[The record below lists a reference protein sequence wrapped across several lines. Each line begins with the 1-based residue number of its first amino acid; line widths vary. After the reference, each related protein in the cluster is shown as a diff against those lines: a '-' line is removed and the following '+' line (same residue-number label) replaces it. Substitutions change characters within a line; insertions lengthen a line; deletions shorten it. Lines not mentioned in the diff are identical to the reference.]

1 MKKVNLIVMI
11 LSSLLA
17 AYLFYGLIK
26 ESWTKTDDILLIIL
40 LAGAIINSAT
50 VEWYRKRERKA
61 DKTNSREYSQL
72 PQNYSPNKLAG
83 NPENRKSDLT

>member
-40 LAGAIINSAT
+40 LAGAIINSAA
-50 VEWYRKRERKA
+50 VEWYRKREKKD
-61 DKTNSREYSQL
+61 DKNEFT
-72 PQNYSPNKLAG
+72 G
-83 NPENRKSDLT
+83 GF

>member
-11 LSSLLA
+11 LSSLLT

-40 LAGAIINSAT
+40 LAGAIINSAA
-50 VEWYRKRERKA
+50 VEWYRK
-61 DKTNSREYSQL
+61 
-72 PQNYSPNKLAG
+72 
-83 NPENRKSDLT
+83 